1 MDDPANRRR
10 FARVNVDDQHTV
22 RFRFQ
27 DRELVGL
34 PMTNLSA
41 GGCCVKLVPA
51 QAEGLDKGV
60 GVEDLFLV
68 HPRIPSVPLRAM
80 VCWLM
85 GRQPGKT
92 EGFAL
97 VGFEFTDITPEFQAS
112 LEAYVAELLK

>member
-1 MDDPANRRR
+1 MDDHANRRR
-10 FARVNVDDQHTV
+10 FPRVNVDEQHTV

-41 GGCCVKLVPA
+41 GGCCVKVVPA
-51 QAEGLDKGV
+51 QAEGLDKGAA
-60 GVEDLFLV
+60 VESLFLV
-68 HPRIPSVPLRAM
+68 HPKIPSVPLRAM

-85 GRQPGKT
+85 GRQPGRT

-97 VGFEFTDITPEFQAS
+97 VGFEFTDITPQYQEA
-112 LEAYVAELLK
+112 LDAYVAELLK